1 MNVLSTLRRG
11 AQAVRSRTP
20 DAVIAFLAIVAIM
33 VFLGLTA
40 KAASAATVQHPVH
53 PTHHH
58 YNRALHHVK
67 VAPAISDDGQADP
80 LLSTDDLNPEQQAML
95 AWAIDNQKNLS
106 PTLGERIVRTVYQY
120 AELRHLDPMLVLSLV
135 RLESRFNPRAVSKDG
150 SMGLMQV
157 RVSAHREKL
166 HGRSPFNVRASVEVG
181 TQILSDCMDK
191 ANGSL
196 FGALNCYSG
205 GGGKTYYAYY
215 QAAQHKANHYLVEQ
229 LFTLPPVTES
239 TPPVDAALLSSN

>member
-1 MNVLSTLRRG
+1 MNVLSTMRRG

-20 DAVIAFLAIVAIM
+20 DSVLAFLVIVAVMI
-33 VFLGLTA
+33 FLGLTA
-40 KAASAATVQHPVH
+40 KAASAATVQQPAHPI
-53 PTHHH
+53 HHH
-58 YNRALHHVK
+58 YNRALHHVAK
-67 VAPAISDDGQADP
+67 IAPPINDEATADP
-80 LLSTDDLNPEQQAML
+80 LLPTDELNPEQQAML
-95 AWAIDNQKNLS
+95 AWAIDNQKSLS

-135 RLESRFNPRAVSKDG
+135 RLESRFNPHAVSKDG

-191 ANGSL
+191 AKGSL
-196 FGALNCYSG
+196 FAGLNCYSG
-205 GGGKTYYAYY
+205 GGGKKYAQYYWD
-215 QAAQHKANHYLVEQ
+215 AQHKANHYLIQQ
-229 LFTLPPVTES
+229 LFTLPPVTEPA
-239 TPPVDAALLSSN
+239 PPAEANS